1 MKQIA
6 VIGQGYVGLTISVF
20 AAEYFSVVGFDS
32 NQRVVDHL
40 NLGIS
45 HIEGIESSLI
55 TERINAGRYRA
66 TSNGS
71 DIQKCDIVVI
81 AVPTPLDS
89 NNQPDLS
96 YLKSAAKQVGEVAA
110 EGALIINESTSYPGT
125 LREVVEATIS
135 SINQSRLLYA
145 AAPERIDP
153 ANTKW
158 SIKNTPRVVAGLS
171 DEAGK
176 ATLNFYQ
183 GFCDQVKLV
192 SSPEVAEAAK
202 LFENTFRQ
210 VNIALVNEFAQI
222 AEKFG
227 ISANEV
233 ISAAATKPFGFM
245 KFTPGLGVGGH
256 CIPIDPIY
264 LEQKAESLGATASF
278 IKQATSVNQQMPSY
292 VLGRLKKILG
302 DNLSGKK
309 ICIVG
314 LSYKKD
320 VTDLRQSPSISL
332 WNQLEEQGC
341 IVSFHD
347 EIVKTYNGKESTPLS
362 KSSFDLAVVSV
373 RHSNLDVE
381 NLKACANHLFDCT
394 GTIEG
399 LPTL

>member
-1 MKQIA
+1 VGLPLAKA
-6 VIGQGYVGLTISVF
+6 AAKAGHTVIGFDNNEGVIKQLLNSEVSTANYIPTLDPKMIS
-20 AAEYFSVVGFDS
+20 G
-32 NQRVVDHL
+32 
-40 NLGIS
+40 
-45 HIEGIESSLI
+45 
-55 TERINAGRYRA
+55 
-66 TSNGS
+66 
-71 DIQKCDIVVI
+71 CDIYII

-89 NNQPDLS
+89 DNQPDLS
-96 YLKSAAKQVGEVAA
+96 YLKSAAKQVGEVASD
-110 EGALIINESTSYPGT
+110 GALIINESTSYPGT

-135 SINQSRLLYA
+135 SINKSKLLYA

-171 DEAGK
+171 DEAT
-176 ATLNFYQ
+176 ATTFNFYKS
-183 GFCDQVKLV
+183 FCDQVKVV
-192 SSPEVAEAAK
+192 SSAEVAEAAK

-233 ISAAATKPFGFM
+233 IDAAATKPFGFM

-264 LEQKAESLGATASF
+264 LEQKAQLLGATASF
-278 IKQATSVNQQMPSY
+278 IKQATAVNQHMPLY
-292 VLGRLKKILG
+292 VVTRLEKLLG
-302 DNLSGKK
+302 DDLTGKR

-320 VTDLRQSPSISL
+320 VADLRQSPSIAL
-332 WNQLEEQGC
+332 WKELEKRGSV
-341 IVSFHD
+341 VSFHD
-347 EIVKTYNGKESTPLS
+347 EIVKIFNNS
-362 KSSFDLAVVSV
+362 KSAALEKSAFDLVVVGV
-373 RHSNLDVE
+373 RHSDLNIE
-381 NLKACANHLFDCT
+381 KLKVSATYLFDCT

-399 LPTL
+399 AETL

>member
-1 MKQIA
+1 VKIA
-6 VIGQGYVGLTISVF
+6 VIGQGYVGLPLAKAAAAAGHKVF
-20 AAEYFSVVGFDS
+20 GFDNNS
-32 NQRVVDHL
+32 DVIKQLL
-40 NLGIS
+40 NVEAKTENYTPTLDS
-45 HIEGIESSLI
+45 KAI
-55 TERINAGRYRA
+55 TG
-66 TSNGS
+66 
-71 DIQKCDIVVI
+71 CDIYII
-81 AVPTPLDS
+81 AVPTPLDL

-96 YLKSAAKQVGEVAA
+96 YLKSAAKQVGEVAE

-135 SINQSRLLYA
+135 SINKSKLLYA

-158 SIKNTPRVVAGLS
+158 SIKNTPRVVAGLT

-183 GFCDQVKLV
+183 SFCDQVELV

-264 LEQKAESLGATASF
+264 LEQKAESLGATTSF

-302 DNLSGKK
+302 NTLSGKK

-320 VTDLRQSPSISL
+320 VTDLRQSPSITL
-332 WNQLEEQGC
+332 WNQLKEQGC

-347 EIVKTYNGKESTPLS
+347 EVVKTYKGGGSVPLD
-362 KSSFDLAVVSV
+362 KSAFDLAVIGV
-373 RHSNLDVE
+373 RHSNLDIE
-381 NLKACANHLFDCT
+381 KLKACANHLFDCT

>member
-1 MKQIA
+1 MKIA
-6 VIGQGYVGLTISVF
+6 VIGQGYVGLPLAK
-20 AAEYFSVVGFDS
+20 AAANAGHTVIGFD
-32 NQRVVDHL
+32 NNEAVIKQL
-40 NLGIS
+40 L
-45 HIEGIESSLI
+45 SSEVSTANYIPTLDPKTI
-55 TERINAGRYRA
+55 TG
-66 TSNGS
+66 
-71 DIQKCDIVVI
+71 CDIYII

-89 NNQPDLS
+89 NNKPDLS
-96 YLKSAAKQVGEVAA
+96 YLKSAAKQVGEVAKD
-110 EGALIINESTSYPGT
+110 GALIINESTSYPGT

-135 SINQSRLLYA
+135 SINKSKLLYA

-171 DEAGK
+171 DEATT
-176 ATLNFYQ
+176 ATLNFYKS
-183 GFCDQVKLV
+183 FCDQVVAV
-192 SSPEVAEAAK
+192 SSAEVAEAAK

-233 ISAAATKPFGFM
+233 IDAAATKPFGFM

-278 IKQATSVNQQMPSY
+278 IKQATAVNQKMPLY
-292 VLGRLKKILG
+292 VVQRLEKILG
-302 DNLSGKK
+302 NNLKGKR

-320 VTDLRQSPSISL
+320 VADLRQSPSIAL
-332 WNQLEEQGC
+332 WKELEGRGSV
-341 IVSFHD
+341 VSFHD
-347 EIVKTYNGKESTPLS
+347 EIVKTFNNVTSIALD
-362 KSSFDLAVVSV
+362 KSSFDLAVVGV
-373 RHSNLDVE
+373 RHSDLDLE
-381 NLKACANHLFDCT
+381 KLKASATYLFDCT
-394 GTIEG
+394 GTIPG
-399 LPTL
+399 VKTL

>member
-1 MKQIA
+1 MKIA
-6 VIGQGYVGLTISVF
+6 VIGQGYVGLPLAKAAAAAGHKVF
-20 AAEYFSVVGFDS
+20 GFDNDS
-32 NQRVVDHL
+32 DVIKQLLSVEAKTENYTPTLD
-40 NLGIS
+40 S
-45 HIEGIESSLI
+45 KAI
-55 TERINAGRYRA
+55 T
-66 TSNGS
+66 
-71 DIQKCDIVVI
+71 DCDIYVI
-81 AVPTPLDS
+81 AVPTPLDL

-96 YLKSAAKQVGEVAA
+96 YLISAAKQVGEVAA

-135 SINQSRLLYA
+135 SINKSKLLYA

-176 ATLNFYQ
+176 ATLDFYQ
-183 GFCDQVKLV
+183 SFCDQVELV

-233 ISAAATKPFGFM
+233 IDAAATKPFGFM

-278 IKQATSVNQQMPSY
+278 IKQATAVNQQMPLY
-292 VLGRLKKILG
+292 VVQRLEKILG
-302 DNLSGKK
+302 NNLKGKQ

-320 VTDLRQSPSISL
+320 VADLRQSPSIAL
-332 WNQLEEQGC
+332 WKELERRGSV
-341 IVSFHD
+341 VSFHD
-347 EIVKTYNGKESTPLS
+347 EIVKTFDNVKSIALD
-362 KSSFDLAVVSV
+362 KSSFYLAVVGV
-373 RHSNLDVE
+373 RHSDLDLE
-381 NLKACANHLFDCT
+381 KLKACATYLFDCT
-394 GTIEG
+394 GTIPGVE
-399 LPTL
+399 TL